1 MVNAGGII
9 NIAEEFVGYD
19 PARAEGRVRR
29 VFDTTLRVLQRA
41 QSDGVSP
48 ARAADRV
55 AEDRI
60 ASVAPLRAVYTQGER
75 TAWNHAPDGLLR
87 RRR

>member
-1 MVNAGGII
+1 M
-9 NIAEEFVGYD
+9 
-19 PARAEGRVRR
+19 RR
-29 VFDTTLRVLQRA
+29 IYETTLGVLQRA
-41 QSDGVSP
+41 QRDGVSP

-55 AEDRI
+55 GEDRI
-60 ASVAPLRAVYTQGER
+60 ASVAPLRAVYTHGER